1 MPTSAVTLTSTVVS
15 DTAAYER
22 LAYFQLRQEF
32 YFPQCAD
39 VRPTAQTHPGT
50 SVNFNVLDELSVEA
64 TPTALTEGSDVT
76 PTALSDS
83 HVNVTLNEY
92 GHATTVSNLLRGTSY
107 LNEMMRASE
116 EIGYHGGKT
125 FDNLARNPL
134 LGGSNVIFA
143 GSATSRATIAGT
155 DTLSADDVRNARV
168 ILANNSAKRFED
180 DYYHA
185 YIVPDVLLDLQ
196 IETGSAAWREPR
208 VQSGARVE
216 DIWRGLAGV
225 FEGFAFVE
233 TPRLDIP
240 ELPTGWLN
248 GGATNEDV
256 YPTLFMGRQAL
267 ALVHAEPV
275 SGPEPSIRIAPV
287 TDILSRFRGVGWL
300 WVGGFGRFREASL
313 VRVESASS
321 IGT

>member
-1 MPTSAVTLTSTVVS
+1 MPTSAVTLTSTVVT

-22 LAYFQLRQEF
+22 LAYFQLRQQF
-32 YFPQCAD
+32 YFPQCAT
-39 VRPTAQTHPGT
+39 VRPTMQTHPGS
-50 SVNFNVLDELSVEA
+50 SVNFNVLDELSVET
-64 TPTALTEGSDVT
+64 TPTPLTENTDVT

-83 HVNVTLNEY
+83 HVNVTLDEY
-92 GHATTVSNLLRGTSY
+92 GHATTVSNLLRGVSY
-107 LNEMMRASE
+107 LNEMMRASK

-125 FDNLARNPL
+125 YDNLARNPL
-134 LGGSNVIFA
+134 LAGSNVIF
-143 GSATSRATIAGT
+143 GGDATSRVTIDGT
-155 DTLSADDVRNARV
+155 DVISAADVRQARV
-168 ILANNSAKRFED
+168 TLANNSAKRFAD

-185 YIVPDVLLDLQ
+185 YIAPDVLLDLQ
-196 IETGSAAWREPR
+196 TETGADSWREPR
-208 VQSGARVE
+208 VQSGARIE

-225 FEGFAFVE
+225 FEGFIFVE

-256 YPTLFMGRQAL
+256 YPTLFMGDEAL
-267 ALVHAEPV
+267 AKIYAQAVSAERPM
-275 SGPEPSIRIAPV
+275 IRIAPV

-321 IGT
+321 LGT